1 MPLNF
6 MLKELFDPLFIFGQ
20 LFDIFNRK
28 KLCKMKYLL
37 LLFLCLGT
45 FSAFAQIDNPTAPV
59 KAPGEL
65 MAPKTGSESNSYLKT
80 QGTHSLSTKKGIFS
94 SSSEPVK
101 LGEKEEK
108 NFSMRTDDNGLM
120 TFKGKDFTPKAF
132 TKDKEAKEEFRRDQ
146 YLGDFKTTSVF
157 VELYARD
164 HEYVDGDRVKISVN
178 GVVITHNMLLGGTYK
193 PVLVKLDS
201 GLNNI
206 EFEALNQGTSGPNTA
221 ELRVY
226 DDQGREV
233 VRKEWNLLTGAKA
246 NLVVVKQ

>member
-1 MPLNF
+1 MKN
-6 MLKELFDPLFIFGQ
+6 LF
-20 LFDIFNRK
+20 
-28 KLCKMKYLL
+28 L
-37 LLFLCLGT
+37 LLFSFTCFAT
-45 FSAFAQIDNPTAPV
+45 FAQVDNPTAPK

-65 MAPKTGSESNSYLKT
+65 MTPKTGSESSSFLKSS
-80 QGTHSLSTKKGIFS
+80 GNHSLSTQKGVFS
-94 SSSEPVK
+94 TESEPLK
-101 LGEKEEK
+101 LGEKEPK
-108 NFSMRTDDNGLM
+108 SFSMRTDENGLM

-132 TKDKEAKEEFRRDQ
+132 TKDKEVREEFRRDQ
-146 YLGDFKTTSVF
+146 YLGDFTTTGVF
-157 VELYARD
+157 VELYCRD
-164 HEYVDGDRVKISVN
+164 HEYIDGDKVKIIVN
-178 GVVITHNMLLGGTYK
+178 GVVINRNMSLGATYT
-193 PVLVKLDS
+193 PIMVKLNS

>member
-1 MPLNF
+1 
-6 MLKELFDPLFIFGQ
+6 
-20 LFDIFNRK
+20 
-28 KLCKMKYLL
+28 MKNWILL
-37 LLFLCLGT
+37 LTLFTGFGLY
-45 FSAFAQIDNPTAPV
+45 AQIDKPMGPV

-65 MAPKTGSESNSYLKT
+65 MAPKTGSNSSSYLKRE
-80 QGTHSLSTKKGIFS
+80 GSHSLSSKKGIFS
-94 SSSEPVK
+94 SEKESVK

-108 NFSMRTDDNGLM
+108 TFSMRTDENGLQ

-132 TKDKEAKEEFRRDQ
+132 TTDKKALEEFRRDQ
-146 YLGDFKTTSVF
+146 YLGDFKTTGVF
-157 VELYARD
+157 VELYCRD
-164 HEYVDGDRVKISVN
+164 HEYVDGDRVRISVN
-178 GVVITHNMLLGGTYK
+178 GKVVAESITLQGSFT
-193 PVLVKLDS
+193 PILVKLDS

-233 VRKEWNLLTGAKA
+233 TRKEWNLLTGAKA

>member
-1 MPLNF
+1 
-6 MLKELFDPLFIFGQ
+6 
-20 LFDIFNRK
+20 
-28 KLCKMKYLL
+28 MKYLL
-37 LLFLCLGT
+37 LLIFNLG
-45 FSAFAQIDNPTAPV
+45 FISAYSQIDNPTAPV

-65 MAPKTGSESNSYLKT
+65 MAPKTGSESSSYLKT
-80 QGTHSLSTKKGIFS
+80 EGNHSLSSKKGLFS
-94 SSSEPVK
+94 NTSEPVK

-108 NFSMRTDDNGLM
+108 SFSMRTDDNGLM

-132 TKDKEAKEEFRRDQ
+132 TKDKEASEEFRRDQ
-146 YLGDFKTTSVF
+146 YLGDFITTGVF
-157 VELYARD
+157 VELYCRD
-164 HEYVDGDRVKISVN
+164 HEYIDGDRVKISVN
-178 GVVITHNMLLGGTYK
+178 GIVISNNTLLGGVYK
-193 PVLVKLDS
+193 PIMVRLDS

-233 VRKEWNLLTGAKA
+233 IRKEWNLLTGSKA